1 MVEKP
6 ILGAMTADPDTDVVL
21 FLIGM
26 RINRWSAVK
35 HWLPVFRAMK
45 PMIQEI
51 MSDPDSGCRYS
62 RTYFSGRTVLTVQYW
77 NSTEQLMNYAHSA
90 QAKHLPAWRAFNRT
104 AADTGAVGIFHE
116 TYPIARGAAR
126 TLPIQQGGS
135 ETLYRSMPLFG
146 LARATRLRPRRAPRP
161 EALPTCPMSQFG
173 DDGRIDLGRPTTPR
187 PATVRPVGNQPAPVQ
202 PGNRPAASQWS
213 PGRPIA
219 GQRVPASQATSR
231 PTGKPGQPNRPPA
244 GPQQPDRRQLDRWIS
259 MLSNDKEDSL
269 G

>member
-26 RINRWSAVK
+26 RINRWSAVR

-45 PMIQEI
+45 PMIKE
-51 MSDPDSGCRYS
+51 MLSNPDSGCLYT

-77 NSTEQLMNYAHSA
+77 NSTEQLMSYAHDA

-146 LARATRLRPRRAPRP
+146 LARATRLRPRRAPQP
-161 EALPTCPMSQFG
+161 AALPTCPMAQFG
-173 DDGRIDLGRPTTPR
+173 DGRIDLGRPATGR
-187 PATVRPVGNQPAPVQ
+187 PATARPPIVRPVSQPATIQPTGGQ
-202 PGNRPAASQWS
+202 PGARPVAS
-213 PGRPIA
+213 
-219 GQRVPASQATSR
+219 QRVPTGQAASR

-244 GPQQPDRRQLDRWIS
+244 GPQQPDRRQLERWIS
-259 MLSNDKEDSL
+259 MLSNDKEDSF

>member
-26 RINRWSAVK
+26 RINRWRDVR
-35 HWLPVFRAMK
+35 HWLPVFRAMR

-51 MSDPDSGCRYS
+51 LSNPDSGCLYT
-62 RTYFSGRTVLTVQYW
+62 RTYFSGRTVLTVQFW
-77 NSTEQLMNYAHSA
+77 NSTEQLMSYAHDA

-116 TYPIARGAAR
+116 TYPVARGAAR

-146 LARATRLRPRRAPRP
+146 LARATRLRPRRAPQP
-161 EALPTCPMSQFG
+161 KALPTCPMAQLG
-173 DDGRIDLGRPTTPR
+173 DGRIDLGRQAAPR
-187 PATVRPVGNQPAPVQ
+187 PATVRPASSQPVTNQPGA
-202 PGNRPAASQWS
+202 RPAT
-213 PGRPIA
+213 
-219 GQRVPASQATSR
+219 GQRVPTGQPASR

-244 GPQQPDRRQLDRWIS
+244 GPQQPDRRQLERWIS
-259 MLSNDKEDSL
+259 MLSNDKEDSF

>member
-26 RINRWSAVK
+26 RVNRWRAVQ

-51 MSDPDSGCRYS
+51 LSNPDSGCLYS

-77 NSTEQLMNYAHSA
+77 NSTEQLMSYAHDA

-116 TYPIARGAAR
+116 TYPVARGAAR

-146 LARATRLRPRRAPRP
+146 LARATRLRPRRAPQP
-161 EALPTCPMSQFG
+161 DAVPTCPMAQLG
-173 DDGRIDLGRPTTPR
+173 DGRIDLGQPVPAR
-187 PATVRPVGNQPAPVQ
+187 PAAVRPVGAKPAV
-202 PGNRPAASQWS
+202 SQWS

-219 GQRVPASQATSR
+219 GQRLPAVQAASR
-231 PTGKPGQPNRPPA
+231 PTGKPSQPNRPPA
-244 GPQQPDRRQLDRWIS
+244 GPQQPDRRQLERWIS
-259 MLSNDKEDSL
+259 MLSNDKEDSF